1 MIKSNTFFGSQNFML
16 HNLQPNK
23 LPRSSL
29 LLQYNGLDFQRRHT
43 KRYAKISFTSMKG
56 IHVNNGDT
64 ARAIYVT

>member
-29 LLQYNGLDFQRRHT
+29 LLQYNGLDFQMTSHKEVRENLLYFHE
-43 KRYAKISFTSMKG
+43 RYPRK
-56 IHVNNGDT
+56 
-64 ARAIYVT
+64 